1 MKRMKKI
8 VSLLMAVVLIA
19 AVFTAC
25 GNPPAKD
32 AQSPSVQTSQ
42 SAQASQ
48 PAASAQPSDT
58 QAAGSVTDMLGKTVT
73 LEGTPKTVISL
84 APSITEVLFALG
96 EGAKVIGVDVNSDY
110 PKETST
116 IEKVGDFNGPD
127 IEKITALKPDI
138 VFAGNTLQK
147 DAITALEKLGFTVV
161 AAEATDYEG
170 IYKSIELIANVMDK
184 QDKGNEIN
192 ASLQADVEETAKK
205 AAALTKH
212 PSIYYAISFGQMGN
226 WTSGP
231 GSFVNT
237 IMEKAG
243 FTCVTADGGDE
254 WMEYPLEQLVS
265 KNPDILLLSSDVGK
279 VEDIK
284 KENGYKDLNAV
295 KNDKVYLADADILS
309 RPGVR
314 VNEAMQFLYDILQK
328 NQ

>member
-1 MKRMKKI
+1 
-8 VSLLMAVVLIA
+8 MAVVLMA
-19 AVFTAC
+19 AIFTAC

-32 AQSPSVQTSQ
+32 AQSPSVQTTQ
-42 SAQASQ
+42 SAQTSQ
-48 PAASAQPSDT
+48 PAASAQPSET
-58 QAAGSVTDMLGKTVT
+58 KAAGAAGAGSVTDMLGKTVT
-73 LEGTPKTVISL
+73 LKGTPKTVISL

-110 PKETST
+110 PKEASA

-147 DAITALEKLGFTVV
+147 DTITALQKLGFTVV

-184 QDKGNEIN
+184 KDKGNEIN
-192 ASLQADVEETAKK
+192 ASLKAEVEETAKK

-265 KNPDILLLSSDVGK
+265 KNPDVLLLSSDVGK

-284 KENGYKDLNAV
+284 KENGYKDLSAI